1 MMKNLRF
8 FFLSMMVMLG
18 MNAYAED
25 VIWQEDWSS
34 VTEFKVDPS
43 NFNSNYTFTGFT
55 LKEDGSFS
63 SGTTFYNENLAG
75 GTAPELLVAK
85 NGGSFAAKVA
95 LNGKSGDMV
104 LRFKSNKTLTVTIDG
119 ATLGESTKTGNDY
132 LYPVTVAGGTS
143 EITITFTQSQSQNAR
158 LDDIE
163 LYQGAAKKPAGLS
176 WGKASTSLTLGE
188 EVTLKL
194 SNENNLPVS
203 YTSSEETVATINSEG
218 VVTLVAVGKTIL
230 TATFDGND
238 EYEAQSVSIEV
249 TVKEAGGD
257 TPGPQPTGDVISVA
271 KALEIIEAL
280 ENGKTTTEV
289 YQVKGFVVGT
299 PDFQRKADGTLY
311 GNVNFDM
318 ADEKGGATKLTVFR
332 AKGFDGAAFTEETIN
347 QFKEDD
353 EVVFE
358 GKLQKYVKNEAVTP
372 ELTNGKL
379 ISVNGN
385 TNGVYVIK
393 AAAVNAPVY
402 NLAGQRVEKAVKG
415 LYIQNGRK
423 FVVK

>member
-1 MMKNLRF
+1 ML
-8 FFLSMMVMLG
+8 VMLG
-18 MNAYAED
+18 MNAFAED
-25 VIWQEDWSS
+25 IIWQEDWSG

-43 NFNSNYTFTGFT
+43 NFNPNYTFAGFT
-55 LKEDGSFS
+55 LKEDGSFGG
-63 SGTTFYNENLAG
+63 GTTFYNENLAG

-194 SNENNLPVS
+194 SNENNLPVT
-203 YTSSEETVATINSEG
+203 YTSSEETVATINAEG
-218 VVTLVAVGKTIL
+218 VITLIAAGKTTL
-230 TATFDGND
+230 TASFDGND
-238 EYEAQSVSIEV
+238 EFEAQSVSIEV

-257 TPGPQPTGDVISVA
+257 TPEPQPTGDVISVV

-280 ENGKTTTEV
+280 ENGKTTAEV

-332 AKGFDGAAFTEETIN
+332 AKNFDGESFTEETIN

-353 EVVFE
+353 EVVLE
-358 GKLQKYVKNEAVTP
+358 GKLQKYVKNEEVTP

-379 ISVNGN
+379 ISINGN

>member
-1 MMKNLRF
+1 
-8 FFLSMMVMLG
+8 
-18 MNAYAED
+18 
-25 VIWQEDWSS
+25 
-34 VTEFKVDPS
+34 
-43 NFNSNYTFTGFT
+43 
-55 LKEDGSFS
+55 
-63 SGTTFYNENLAG
+63 
-75 GTAPELLVAK
+75 
-85 NGGSFAAKVA
+85 
-95 LNGKSGDMV
+95 
-104 LRFKSNKTLTVTIDG
+104 
-119 ATLGESTKTGNDY
+119 
-132 LYPVTVAGGTS
+132 
-143 EITITFTQSQSQNAR
+143 
-158 LDDIE
+158 
-163 LYQGAAKKPAGLS
+163 
-176 WGKASTSLTLGE
+176 LTLGE
-188 EVTLKL
+188 EVALVL

-257 TPGPQPTGDVISVA
+257 TPDPQPTGDVISVA